1 MTFKELKQ
9 KSIDIDLLEKDLMRD
24 LTEEEKDLVVNEG
37 FKAFLDD
44 NGITINDLHVIKRVR
59 EIFGSFF
66 TGDIDVYEELVNKS
80 DNEKVI
86 EVLEDVL
93 KELKKE
99 KKEEKEQ
106 DLIGSYTLRLKNGET
121 LELEPDVLDQV
132 IDRLWNTETNIKIE
146 VRNNKIRLH

>member
-1 MTFKELKQ
+1 MTFKELVQ
-9 KSIDIDLLEKDLMRD
+9 RSVDINLLEKDLMRD
-24 LTEEEKDLVVNEG
+24 LTEEEKDLIANEG

-44 NGITINDLHVIKRVR
+44 EGITIKDLALIKRVR

-66 TGDIDVYEELVNKS
+66 TGDIEVYEELVNKS

-93 KELKKE
+93 GDLKKE
-99 KKEEKEQ
+99 KEDKSQ
-106 DLIGSYTLRLKNGET
+106 DLIDVYILRLKNGET

-146 VRNNKIRLH
+146 VRNNKIKLH

>member
-1 MTFKELKQ
+1 MTFKELVQ
-9 KSIDIDLLEKDLMRD
+9 RGVDINLLEKDLMRD
-24 LTEEEKDLVVNEG
+24 LTEDEKDLIANEG
-37 FKAFLDD
+37 FKSFLEDS
-44 NGITINDLHVIKRVR
+44 GITLKDLSLIKRVR

-66 TGDIDVYEELVNKS
+66 TGDIEVYEELVNKS

-93 KELKKE
+93 KDLKKE
-99 KKEEKEQ
+99 KEDKSQ
-106 DLIGSYTLRLKNGET
+106 DLIDVYILRLKKGET

>member
-1 MTFKELKQ
+1 MTFKELVQ
-9 KSIDIDLLEKDLMRD
+9 RGVDINLLEKDLMRD
-24 LTEEEKDLVVNEG
+24 LTEDEKDLIANEG
-37 FKAFLDD
+37 FKSFLEDS
-44 NGITINDLHVIKRVR
+44 GITIKDLSLIKRVR

-66 TGDIDVYEELVNKS
+66 TGDIEVYEELVNKS

-93 KELKKE
+93 KDLKKE
-99 KKEEKEQ
+99 KEDKSQ
-106 DLIGSYTLRLKNGET
+106 DLIDVYVIRLKNGET

-146 VRNNKIRLH
+146 VRNNKIKLH

>member
-1 MTFKELKQ
+1 MTFKELVQ
-9 KSIDIDLLEKDLMRD
+9 RSVDINLLEKDLMRD
-24 LTEEEKDLVVNEG
+24 LTEDEKDLIANEG
-37 FKAFLDD
+37 FKSFLEDS
-44 NGITINDLHVIKRVR
+44 GITIKDLSLIKRVR

-66 TGDIDVYEELVNKS
+66 TGDVDVYEKLVNKS

-86 EVLEDVL
+86 EVLEDIL
-93 KELKKE
+93 KDLKKE
-99 KKEEKEQ
+99 KEDKSQ
-106 DLIGSYTLRLKNGET
+106 DLIGAYILRLKKGET